1 VSEVLI
7 RVAALALAVFTAA
20 CSPNIAAP
28 TTAPTPIATP
38 TPTAPSSPG
47 VTSPSGAGQVTA
59 FAVLTELVG
68 WVALRNEAGATLA
81 KTSDGGRSWQRVG
94 PAQIAGVSSVDELRF
109 TDERHA
115 FALAFDE
122 QATPQKGTVLGT
134 EDGGATWTQRLVA
147 GAPSGLPGPNPLHGL
162 VVLDERHAWVV
173 IATGPCDPA
182 GCATELRATADAG
195 VSWSTSYRP
204 TAAVVVRA
212 AFADVSHGWLTE
224 AFAMRRGQDLLAT
237 TDGGRSWQVSLAADT
252 LRETEAVIGLGAPTP
267 RDVWTVSVDTASCT
281 GDGCEKYA
289 LRASHDGGLTWT
301 TAHALDAD
309 ASWWRKEGCGGF
321 LGAPVFLDVAHGL
334 IPMGQG
340 AGGMSPENPGGLLV
354 TDDGG
359 NSFRCVRVTPEK
371 TSIEIR
377 FANAKVGWAIA
388 FTIDN
393 TRSGYRTVDGGATW
407 QPMAL
412 PGR

>member
-1 VSEVLI
+1 VSEVHV
-7 RVAALALAVFTAA
+7 RVTAIALLVVAAA

-28 TTAPTPIATP
+28 TPAPTTNATP
-38 TPTAPSSPG
+38 TPTTASSSG
-47 VTSPSGAGQVTA
+47 VTSPSVAGQVTA
-59 FAVLTELVG
+59 FDVLTELVG
-68 WVALRNEAGATLA
+68 WVALRDEAGATLA
-81 KTSDGGRSWQRVG
+81 KTSDGGRTWQRVG
-94 PAQIAGVSSVDELRF
+94 PARIAGVSSIDELRF
-109 TDERHA
+109 IDDRHA
-115 FALAFDE
+115 FALAFNE
-122 QATPQKGTVLGT
+122 QATPPRGTVLGT
-134 EDGGATWTQRLVA
+134 EDGGATWTERLVA

-162 VVLDERHAWVV
+162 VVVDDRHAWVV

-224 AFAMRRGQDLLAT
+224 SFAARRGQDLLAT
-237 TDGGRSWQVSLAADT
+237 SDGGRSWQLSLAADK
-252 LRETEAVIGLGAPTP
+252 LRETEAFIGLSAPTP
-267 RDVWTVSVDTASCT
+267 SDVWTVSFDTASCT

-301 TAHALDAD
+301 TAHALDDD

-321 LGAPVFLDVAHGL
+321 LGAPVFVDASHGL

-354 TDDGG
+354 TADGG
-359 NSFRCVRVTPEK
+359 NTFRCVRVTPEK

-377 FANAKVGWAIA
+377 FASAKVGWAIA

-393 TRSGYRTVDGGATW
+393 KRSGHRTVDGGASW
-407 QPMAL
+407 QQMAL